1 MPVIRQKQSVVNSPV
16 GVARIDTGE
25 SQLWQQ
31 VAQTADTIRGIVVE
45 DAARKA
51 EIKGVDVAKAVET
64 ERLIT
69 IDPESGKPEALN
81 IPEGFGTIAAD
92 AYRSVVDRRFED
104 SMDGELRLKAKELAA
119 KHSFSP
125 EAYGTAMSQYIES
138 MSDNAVGKYKQF
150 VVENGTKY
158 LAATK
163 ANLQEKARSRARAA
177 SANAIASSLEEGV
190 SSAYSLALTGNFE
203 EAARIGERE
212 IAHVSN
218 GTRAG
223 LLKSNAAVKAAAQLD
238 EGIAKGGVEY
248 IISKTTTSAERNAV
262 GLAVRTHGNNMA
274 GVPAEL
280 RDDVKRVIDHISPKN
295 IEGVLRHSSVVSA
308 DYNAVER
315 DMIAAS
321 KAEAEANARNLK
333 IQLGDGILGAGTYAS
348 TVATQAF
355 NSDNPLDVGSG
366 VGVAVQAFGPF
377 LTDTNASFLSGSITE
392 AQRDSN
398 ITEARQSFLRPFLI
412 EAAAEGNASELA
424 VAIQTRNPKDMEN
437 LTPKQ
442 KALVAALD
450 NVPIFNPLE
459 DMGFV
464 TTELSRSTNS
474 IRESRDKQQNAFKL
488 NNDVTAL
495 GEFAQFGAMTEDAYT
510 AMEKR
515 ITDAVGVFITDT
527 QATSALARLNRQ
539 RAFGVVEVFSAGAN
553 SSDLNNLSTYID
565 SQGQRT
571 AGMSPSVIEAGNK
584 ILSMTNADD
593 VNPLTGRID
602 GLKVKIAKAEAD
614 NQKAEER
621 RIKVMN
627 VLGGNG
633 RADDPSD
640 QRIVQEALDEAGIDL
655 TQFDNLPDNVKSR
668 VDFLLKTAPP
678 TSLLNNLNDIASGL
692 EVKNSEAWL
701 NIFARM
707 QSDITSTGGTINRFG
722 KSLNADT
729 VELLLDVNQIRIT
742 TGGNVGQ
749 IAQTLI
755 ERRNDPKAKIN
766 MKIQLNNQT
775 PTEYTMGR
783 VKSDPIVASELAPVV
798 EYLALTGK
806 SQSQINDRIDAIVSQ
821 MYRETEFI
829 ADPRSPMGF
838 IKMSRFSL
846 EATFPDEGEREAFV
860 KTIES
865 QLPTGY
871 SLYGNQINGQRVNAN
886 AYAQLAMPQKDIDA
900 GLLSPDTRQVYLVP
914 DESSAGVTYYA
925 YFVDENKEL
934 QPLIYDVTPVSRKG
948 EKTTPVRTFPA
959 FDKSETE
966 QYRIQAAADR
976 AAEFEESK
984 NAEEIRLE
992 GERKAYERVLGK
1004 SNQMRLETPSQAMQR
1019 TFTGR

>member
-69 IDPESGKPEALN
+69 IDPESGKPEALK

-150 VVENGTKY
+150 VVENGTRY

-177 SANAIASSLEEGV
+177 NANAIASSLEKGV

-203 EAARIGERE
+203 GAALLGERE
-212 IAHVSN
+212 IGNVTN

-248 IISKTTTSAERNAV
+248 IISKTQTSADRNAV
-262 GLAVRTHGNNMA
+262 DLAIRTRGNNMA

-280 RDDVKRVIDHISPKN
+280 RDDVKRVINHISPKN
-295 IEGVLRHSSVVSA
+295 IEGVLRHSNVVSA

-321 KAEAEANARNLK
+321 KAEAEVNARRLE
-333 IQLGDGILGAGTYAS
+333 IQLGNSIPDAGTYS
-348 TVATQAF
+348 SDVATRAF
-355 NSDNPLDVGSG
+355 DSDNPYDIGSG
-366 VGVAVQAFGPF
+366 VGLAVQAFGQFNTDINSRF
-377 LTDTNASFLSGSITE
+377 LGDTSYTE
-392 AQRDSN
+392 AQRDSDLK
-398 ITEARQSFLRPFLI
+398 EVRQSFLRPFLI

-442 KALVAALD
+442 KALVSALD

-474 IRESRDKQQNAFKL
+474 IRESREKQKL
-488 NNDVTAL
+488 EFELTNKVTAL
-495 GEFAQFGAMTEDAYT
+495 GESAQFGAMTDDAYT

-515 ITDAVGVFITDT
+515 IKDAVGVFITPT
-527 QATSALARLNRQ
+527 KATSELARLNRQ
-539 RAFGVVEVFSAGAN
+539 RAFGVIEIFSAGVN
-553 SSDLNNLSTYID
+553 SSDLNNLATYID
-565 SQGQRT
+565 SQGKRT

-593 VNPLTGRID
+593 VNALTNKIGGLRVTIANQEVADQKVLELEQNVTRI
-602 GLKVKIAKAEAD
+602 
-614 NQKAEER
+614 
-621 RIKVMN
+621 
-627 VLGGNG
+627 LGGGG
-633 RADDPSD
+633 RPNSTKD
-640 QRIVQEALDEAGIDL
+640 QNMIQEMLDEKGIDL
-655 TQFDNLPDNVKSR
+655 TQFESFSDNQKSQVYSLIR
-668 VDFLLKTAPP
+668 TVPP
-678 TSLLNNLNDIASGL
+678 TSLLNNLNDIASGV
-692 EVKNSEAWL
+692 EVPSSEAWL
-701 NIFARM
+701 NLFARM
-707 QSDITSTGGTINRFG
+707 ESDITSTGGSINRFG
-722 KSLNADT
+722 NSLGVGT
-729 VELLLDVNQIRIT
+729 VEFLRDVNQIRMTI
-742 TGGNVGQ
+742 GGNAGE
-749 IAQTLI
+749 IAQKL
-755 ERRNDPKAKIN
+755 RDMRSDPKSKIN
-766 MKIQLNNQT
+766 LDTQLEKMT
-775 PTEYTMGR
+775 PTEYVMDYAS
-783 VKSDPIVASELAPVV
+783 SDPIVATELAPAV
-798 EYLALTGK
+798 EYLARTGK
-806 SQSQINDRIDAIVSQ
+806 SQSQINSRLDTLIDQRYPKS
-821 MYRETEFI
+821 EFI
-829 ADPRSPMGF
+829 ADPRFPVGS
-838 IKMSRFSL
+838 IKRSRYSF
-846 EATFPDEGEREAFV
+846 AAVFPDEGEREAFT
-860 KTIES
+860 KAIES
-865 QLPTGY
+865 QLPVGY
-871 SLYGNQINGQRVNAN
+871 SLYGNQINRTNAS
-886 AYAQLAMPQKDIDA
+886 AYASVVMSQEEIDE
-900 GLLSPDTRQVYLVP
+900 GLLSTDTRQVYLVP

-934 QPLIYDVTPVSRKG
+934 QPLIYDKNG
-948 EKTTPVRTFPA
+948 VRTFPA

-976 AAEFEESK
+976 AAELEESMDVREK
-984 NAEEIRLE
+984 MLKAVRRRPGFRSLE
-992 GERKAYERVLGK
+992 DANRQL
-1004 SNQMRLETPSQAMQR
+1004 M
-1019 TFTGR
+1019 GR

>member
-177 SANAIASSLEEGV
+177 NANAIASSLEEGV

-212 IAHVSN
+212 IAHVGN

-238 EGIAKGGVEY
+238 QGIATGGIEF
-248 IISKTTTSAERNAV
+248 IISKTQNAAERNAV
-262 GLAVRTHGNNMA
+262 GLALRTYGNNMD

-280 RDDVKRVIDHISPKN
+280 RDDVKRVINHISPKN
-295 IEGVLRHSSVVSA
+295 IEGVLRHSRAVSA

-321 KAEAEANARNLK
+321 KAEAEVNARRLE
-333 IQLGDGILGAGTYAS
+333 IQLGNSISDAGTYTS
-348 TVATQAF
+348 SVATQAF
-355 NSDNPLDVGSG
+355 DSDNPHDVGSG
-366 VGVAVQAFGPF
+366 VGLAVQKFGQFNTNINSRF
-377 LTDTNASFLSGSITE
+377 LGDTSYTE
-392 AQRDSN
+392 AQRDSDLK
-398 ITEARQSFLRPFLI
+398 EARQSILRPFLI
-412 EAAAEGNASELA
+412 EAADEGNASELA

-442 KALVAALD
+442 KALVGALD

-474 IRESRDKQQNAFKL
+474 IRESRGKQQSAFKL
-488 NNDVTAL
+488 TQEVTAL
-495 GEFAQFGAMTEDAYT
+495 GEFAQFGAMTDDAYT

-515 ITDAVGVFITDT
+515 ITDAVGVSITPT
-527 QATSALARLNRQ
+527 QATSELARLNRQ
-539 RAFGVVEVFSAGAN
+539 RAFGEVEIFSAGAN
-553 SSDLNNLSTYID
+553 SSDLNNLATYID

-593 VNPLTGRID
+593 VDALTGKIG
-602 GLKVKIAKAEAD
+602 GLRVTIASQEAD
-614 NQKAEER
+614 DQKVLEQQQNVT
-621 RIKVMN
+621 RI
-627 VLGGNG
+627 LGGGG
-633 RADDPSD
+633 RPNSTKD
-640 QRIVQEALDEAGIDL
+640 QNMVQEMLDDVGVDL
-655 TQFDNLPDNVKSR
+655 TQFDSFPDDKKSQ
-668 VDFLLKTAPP
+668 VYSLIKTVPP
-678 TSLLNNLNDIASGL
+678 TSLLNNLNDIASGV
-692 EVKNSEAWL
+692 EVPSSEAWL
-701 NIFARM
+701 NLFARM
-707 QSDITSTGGTINRFG
+707 ESDITSTGGTINRFG
-722 KSLNADT
+722 DSLGVGT
-729 VELLLDVNQIRIT
+729 VEFLRDVNQIRMTI
-742 TGGNVGQ
+742 GGNAGE
-749 IAQTLI
+749 IAQKL
-755 ERRNDPKAKIN
+755 RDMRSDPKSKIN
-766 MKIQLNNQT
+766 LDTQLEKMT
-775 PTEYTMGR
+775 PTEYVMDYAS
-783 VKSDPIVASELAPVV
+783 SDPIVATELAPAV
-798 EYLALTGK
+798 EYLARTGK
-806 SQSQINDRIDAIVSQ
+806 SQSQINNRLDTLIDQKYPES
-821 MYRETEFI
+821 EFI
-829 ADPRSPMGF
+829 ADPRFPVGS
-838 IKMSRFSL
+838 IKRSRYSL
-846 EATFPDEGEREAFV
+846 AAVFPDDGEQTAFTQAV
-860 KTIES
+860 ES
-865 QLPTGY
+865 QLPAGY
-871 SLYGNQINGQRVNAN
+871 SLFGDKMNTQAAG
-886 AYAQLAMPQKDIDA
+886 AQAFSQFARSQEDVDA
-900 GLLSPDTRQVYLVP
+900 ASLPTDNKQVYLVP
-914 DESSAGVTYYA
+914 DESTAGVTYFA
-925 YFVDENKEL
+925 YFVDQNREL
-934 QPLIYDVTPVSRKG
+934 QPLIYDKDG
-948 EKTTPVRTFPA
+948 VRTFPA

-966 QYRIQAAADR
+966 QYRAQAAADR
-976 AAEFEESK
+976 AAELEESMDVREK
-984 NAEEIRLE
+984 MLKAVRRRPGFRSLE
-992 GERKAYERVLGK
+992 DANRQL
-1004 SNQMRLETPSQAMQR
+1004 M
-1019 TFTGR
+1019 GR

>member
-31 VAQTADTIRGIVVE
+31 VARTADTIRGIVVE

-150 VVENGTKY
+150 VVENGTRY

-163 ANLQEKARSRARAA
+163 ANLQQKARSRARAA
-177 SANAIASSLEEGV
+177 NANAIASSLEQGV
-190 SSAYSLALTGNFE
+190 SSAYSLALTGNLE
-203 EAARIGERE
+203 DAALLGERA
-212 IAHVSN
+212 IGDVTN

-223 LLKSNAAVKAAAQLD
+223 LLKSNAPVKAAAQFD
-238 EGIAKGGVEY
+238 QEIAKGGVEY
-248 IISKTTTSAERNAV
+248 IISQTKSSVDRNAV
-262 GLAVRTHGNNMA
+262 ALAIRTYGNNMA

-280 RDDVKRVIDHISPKN
+280 RDDVKRVINHISPKN
-295 IEGVLRHSSVVSA
+295 IEGVLRHSDVVSA

-321 KAEAEANARNLK
+321 KAEAEVNARNLELK
-333 IQLGDGILGAGTYAS
+333 LTDGILGAGTYS
-348 TVATQAF
+348 SNVVTQAF
-355 NSDNPLDVGSG
+355 GSDNPLDVGSG

-377 LTDTNASFLSGSITE
+377 ITDINARFRSDPTYTE
-392 AQRDSN
+392 AQRDSDL
-398 ITEARQSFLRPFLI
+398 TEVRQSFLRPFLI
-412 EAAAEGNASELA
+412 AAAAEGNASELA

-474 IRESRDKQQNAFKL
+474 IRESRDKQKNAFQLDKDL
-488 NNDVTAL
+488 TAL
-495 GEFAQFGAMTEDAYT
+495 GDFAQFGAMTDDAYT

-527 QATSALARLNRQ
+527 QATSQLARLNRQ

-553 SSDLNNLSTYID
+553 SFDLNNLATYID

-593 VNPLTGRID
+593 VDALTGKIG
-602 GLKVKIAKAEAD
+602 GLRVTIAQAEAES
-614 NQKAEER
+614 QKAEQLE
-621 RIKVMN
+621 IKVTN
-627 VLGGNG
+627 VLNGNG
-633 RADDPSD
+633 RADDPKD
-640 QRIVQEALDEAGIDL
+640 QEIVQKALDKEGIDL

-668 VDFLLKTAPP
+668 VYFLLKTVPP

-722 KSLNADT
+722 KSLSADT

-755 ERRNDPKAKIN
+755 ERRNDPKARIN
-766 MKIQLNNQT
+766 METQLGNQT
-775 PTEYTMGR
+775 PTQYTMGR

-806 SQSQINDRIDAIVSQ
+806 SQSQINDRIDTIVKQ

-829 ADPRSPMGF
+829 ADPRMPVGS

-846 EATFPDEGEREAFV
+846 EATFPDEGEREAFIE
-860 KTIES
+860 TIES

-871 SLYGNQINGQRVNAN
+871 SLYGNQINRTNAS
-886 AYAQLAMPQKDIDA
+886 AYAQFAMPQKDIDA

-914 DESSAGVTYYA
+914 DESSAGVIYYA
-925 YFVDENKEL
+925 YFVDQNKEL

-976 AAEFEESK
+976 AAELEES
-984 NAEEIRLE
+984 NDAEEIRLE
-992 GERKAYERVLGK
+992 RERKAYERVLGK

-1019 TFTGR
+1019 TLTGR